1 MTKTWDSTL
10 GDSLEPVRA
19 RPKWTARIVAL
30 AGEVVDERPFVVSAG
45 TTEVGRAA
53 VPIEGMPGRGA
64 IALKDPRVSRSHA
77 ILELEGRTLTA
88 ERRGD
93 AVLRI
98 DGKVCERGALADGS
112 VLVLGASA
120 MVFRYRPLDEEP
132 SVPSWGLLGDAPATR
147 ALRRTIRMIGP
158 TPSTVLLLGQSGTG
172 KELAARALHEAS
184 GRKGPLVAVNTSAIP
199 ATLAEAHLFGHVAG
213 AYTGATAASSG
224 VFRAAEGGTL
234 FLDELADL
242 PAELQPKLLRVL
254 EDHVVVPVGT
264 TKGTTV
270 DVRVV
275 CATNKDLLGE
285 VDAGRFR
292 GDLYARVSDF
302 TVELPPLSARRE
314 DILPLLKRELGSEPP
329 PLSPEL
335 LAELLSRPYR
345 FNVRELK
352 KLGTQLKVRG
362 AGQSKLTVEMI
373 DRAIPEESEPAEISA
388 DPTIRTAEEPARV
401 PSQAELT
408 AMLTEHHGVIEE
420 IAQRTGRSRRQ
431 VHRWLE
437 KYGLDVEQYRRK

>member
-19 RPKWTARIVAL
+19 RPKWTARIVAI
-30 AGEVVDERPFVVSAG
+30 GGRVVDERPFVLSPG
-45 TTEVGRAA
+45 RTEVGRAVA
-53 VPIEGMPGRGA
+53 PIDGQPGRGG

-77 ILELEGRTLTA
+77 ILDLDGKSLAVARC
-88 ERRGD
+88 GD
-93 AVLRI
+93 AVVRV
-98 DGKVCERGALADGS
+98 DGAVRDESALSDGS

-120 MVFRYRPLDEEP
+120 LVFRYRPLDEEP
-132 SVPSWGLLGDAPATR
+132 SVPSWGLLGDAPSTR

-158 TPSTVLLLGQSGTG
+158 TPSTVLLLGESGTG

-213 AYTGATAASSG
+213 AYTGATTASSG
-224 VFRAAEGGTL
+224 VFRAADGGTL

-254 EDHVVVPVGT
+254 EDQVVVPVGT

-270 DVRVV
+270 DVRVI

-292 GDLYARVSDF
+292 GDLYARISDF

-314 DILPLLKRELGSEPP
+314 DILSLLSRELGADPP

-352 KLGTQLKVRG
+352 KLGTQLRVRG
-362 AGQSKLTVEMI
+362 AGEAKLTIDMI
-373 DRAIPEESEPAEISA
+373 DRAAGPEE
-388 DPTIRTAEEPARV
+388 RTPSSSPSSPSRAPEEAARV
-401 PSQAELT
+401 PTQAELE
-408 AMLTEHHGVIEE
+408 AMLAEHHGVIEE

-437 KYGLDVEQYRRK
+437 KYGLDVDRYRRR